1 MADAH
6 KTALDDRLSALSMPE
21 GGGWLGRARK
31 DALAR
36 LGAVGLPVRRDEYW
50 RYTDPRALTRV
61 EAPEG
66 ADVDAGDPFDGLDAV
81 TITVTDGVGGDLPS
95 LPEGLEVQR
104 LAEAGAPDIHWAKD
118 LYGALEAA
126 GSRPVLRP
134 LATLNSAFAT
144 DGLVI
149 RATGPVGTPVRIVM
163 AGRGDAILHH
173 VVKVEAGASLTLIET
188 GTPGARANT
197 AIEVDVAEGGVLH
210 HLRVDGGDDRH
221 LNAHLFAR
229 LGAEATLRSFA
240 MARNG
245 TLTRNESTVEFTG
258 DDAAATLAGAVVG
271 EGRVHHDDTVF
282 VTHGALRC
290 ESRQVYK
297 KVLRSGATG
306 VFQGKIL
313 VKEGAQK
320 TDGYQI
326 SQSLLLDDDAVFLAK
341 PELEIYADDVACSH
355 GSTTGAIDETALFYL
370 RSRGVPEARAVAM
383 LVLSFL
389 AEAVEEVDD
398 AGLQERL
405 LEHLEGWLAA

>member
-21 GGGWLGRARK
+21 GGGWLGRARRE
-31 DALAR
+31 ALAR

-50 RYTDPRALTRV
+50 RYTDPRPLTRV
-61 EAPEG
+61 EAPTG
-66 ADVDAGDPFDGLDAV
+66 ADVDGADPFDGLDAV
-81 TITVTDGVGGDLPS
+81 TITVADGVVGDLPD
-95 LPEGLEVQR
+95 LPEGLEVER

-134 LATLNSAFAT
+134 LATLNTAFAM

-149 RATGPVGTPVRIVM
+149 RATAPVARPVRIVM
-163 AGRGDAILHH
+163 TGEGDPILHH
-173 VVKVEAGASLTLIET
+173 VLRVEAGASLTLIET

-197 AIEVDVAEGGVLH
+197 AIEVDVAEGGALH

-221 LNAHLFAR
+221 MNAHLFAR
-229 LGAEATLRSFA
+229 LGAEAVLRSFA

-245 TLTRNESTVEFTG
+245 TLTRNEAVVEFTG
-258 DDAAATLAGAVVG
+258 DDAAATLSGAVVG
-271 EGRVHHDDTVF
+271 EGAVHHDDTVF

-290 ESRQVYK
+290 ESRQVFK
-297 KVLRSGATG
+297 KVLRRGATG

-370 RSRGVPEARAVAM
+370 RSRGVPEARATAL

-389 AEAVEEVDD
+389 AEAVAEVEDE
-398 AGLQERL
+398 ALRERL
-405 LEHLEGWLAA
+405 LAHLEGWLEA